1 MKVFFRPASSK
12 VIYRLGFAGGNPR
25 SRLPGAAVSGE
36 TPPAMPDSTIHTCGK
51 VLEQAGPAL
60 YRVSLPNGK
69 VILAHLS
76 KRLADENAVFTSG
89 DSLLLELT
97 PYDFDT
103 ARILGLAP

>member
-1 MKVFFRPASSK
+1 
-12 VIYRLGFAGGNPR
+12 
-25 SRLPGAAVSGE
+25 
-36 TPPAMPDSTIHTCGK
+36 MPDATIHTSGE
-51 VLEQAGPAL
+51 VLNQAGPVL

-76 KRLADENAVFTSG
+76 KRLTDENAVFAAG

-103 ARILGLAP
+103 ARILGLAS